1 MSLMNLSSLTD
12 KSFFQG
18 SSEGRRVTHDPISFS
33 NVNSMYL
40 VFIFILLCMGK
51 TLALLFIWGVRHES
65 AVNIFKNAPNFSANV
80 FFSDQVFLHGQ
91 SSWAKSLWAWCL
103 WKPGI
108 QWNLSLH
115 SFWITERYFRD
126 MYAFLVS
133 GHRVSKHCQS
143 SFGLTLHHVMS
154 FS

>member
-12 KSFFQG
+12 ESFFQG

-65 AVNIFKNAPNFSANV
+65 AVNILKNAPNFSANV
-80 FFSDQVFLHGQ
+80 FFLTKYSYMAKVPGPNHFEHGVYENQ
-91 SSWAKSLWAWCL
+91 AYS
-103 WKPGI
+103 GI
-108 QWNLSLH
+108 
-115 SFWITERYFRD
+115 
-126 MYAFLVS
+126 
-133 GHRVSKHCQS
+133 
-143 SFGLTLHHVMS
+143 
-154 FS
+154 